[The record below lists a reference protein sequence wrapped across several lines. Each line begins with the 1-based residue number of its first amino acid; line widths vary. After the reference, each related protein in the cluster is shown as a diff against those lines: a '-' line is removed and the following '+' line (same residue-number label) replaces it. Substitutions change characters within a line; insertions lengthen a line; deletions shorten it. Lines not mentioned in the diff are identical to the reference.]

1 MSLLEVKNVKK
12 IYTTRFG
19 SNQVEALRDVNF
31 TVERGEYVAIMGESG
46 SGKTTLLNI
55 LAALDKPDRRK
66 GLFKRQGSGKIKRKR
81 DLQRSDVRIS
91 DLYFRILTC

>member
-31 TVERGEYVAIMGESG
+31 TVERGEYVAIMGDSG
-46 SGKTTLLNI
+46 VGKSTLLNLI
-55 LAALDKPDRRK
+55 AGLTAPPGKRMGHAGAIVRHPN
-66 GLFKRQGSGKIKRKR
+66 GLFEGASDPRSNGSAAG
-81 DLQRSDVRIS
+81 
-91 DLYFRILTC
+91 Y

>member
-31 TVERGEYVAIMGESG
+31 TVERGEYVRSMG
-46 SGKTTLLNI
+46 
-55 LAALDKPDRRK
+55 
-66 GLFKRQGSGKIKRKR
+66 
-81 DLQRSDVRIS
+81 LQ
-91 DLYFRILTC
+91 LYRLSYYLQEFFF

>member
-31 TVERGEYVAIMGESG
+31 TVERGEYVAME
-46 SGKTTLLNI
+46 KFTNI
-55 LAALDKPDRRK
+55 DWKN
-66 GLFKRQGSGKIKRKR
+66 
-81 DLQRSDVRIS
+81 
-91 DLYFRILTC
+91 YEC

>member
-31 TVERGEYVAIMGESG
+31 TVECGEYVAAAFKVMTKILGV
-46 SGKTTLLNI
+46 LNLTNVSLFAVCTI
-55 LAALDKPDRRK
+55 ITIAVFAAFYIIVYSITAKEYY
-66 GLFKRQGSGKIKRKR
+66 
-81 DLQRSDVRIS
+81 RIVN
-91 DLYFRILTC
+91 